1 MHAQLAIGFI
11 FFCHISRTS
20 LYQLSRGKSM
30 PYLYDHCC
38 LNKGV
43 SVRVARLF
51 VLFWLLT
58 QDLEGFC
65 VIRGLTGKQRQ
76 STVCESGKLIK
87 YNRYARIIYSL

>member
-1 MHAQLAIGFI
+1 
-11 FFCHISRTS
+11 
-20 LYQLSRGKSM
+20 M

-51 VLFWLLT
+51 VLFWLLS
-58 QDLEGFC
+58 QGWKGFR

-76 STVCESGKLIK
+76 TTECEPGKLIK
-87 YNRYARIIYSL
+87 YSRYS